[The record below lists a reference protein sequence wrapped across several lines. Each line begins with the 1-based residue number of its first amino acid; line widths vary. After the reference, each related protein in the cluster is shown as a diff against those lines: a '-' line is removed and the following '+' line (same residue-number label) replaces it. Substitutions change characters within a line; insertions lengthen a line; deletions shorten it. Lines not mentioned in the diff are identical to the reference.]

1 MKKININQHN
11 FLQLGVALALILVL
25 LSAVAAAHAPAEAE
39 FNATRI
45 ADWLPDDE
53 EFLMESETNR
63 RILQDGK
70 QKTITYPAINPKEQ
84 FCDSNVYGSC
94 IGNQAKIY
102 TNRKCDSKN
111 LCKRPG
117 E

>member
-1 MKKININQHN
+1 MKKINTNQHS

-25 LSAVAAAHAPAEAE
+25 VNAAAASHAPGEAG

-63 RILQDGK
+63 RILQAGK
-70 QKTITYPAINPKEQ
+70 GIRISYSATNRKRP
-84 FCDSNVYGSC
+84 FCNSKVYGSC
-94 IGNQAKIY
+94 IGNQAKVY
-102 TNRKCDSKN
+102 NKRKCDTKN
-111 LCKRPG
+111 LCKRPS
-117 E
+117 